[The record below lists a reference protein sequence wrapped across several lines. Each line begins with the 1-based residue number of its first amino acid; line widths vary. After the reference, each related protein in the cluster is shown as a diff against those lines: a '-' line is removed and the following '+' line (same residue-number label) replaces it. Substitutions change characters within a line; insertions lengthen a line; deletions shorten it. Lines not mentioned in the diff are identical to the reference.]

1 MRMKIALAGVMILTL
16 ASCQTAKIENAAG
29 GTFDIRYDTLRHGS
43 LDADVAANRH
53 CHGTATMVSDTA
65 HDDGGHY
72 RNYRCTRRR

>member
-1 MRMKIALAGVMILTL
+1 MRMKIALAGVMMLAL
-16 ASCQTAKIENAAG
+16 ASCQTAKVENAAS

-53 CHGTATMVSDTA
+53 CHGAATMVSDTA
-65 HDDGGHY
+65 HDNGGHY